1 MDSPMNRSTH
11 TPDLALVNGTVIP
24 GETVAQF
31 LWADRERGLRWVEAL
46 NAVLAEWCERWQIT
60 LAAEVPTHSMNLV
73 LFGRSDVYGPVVI
86 KTSPPHE
93 EITAEIDALRAH
105 ASPRIVGLIDA
116 DPTVSIMLQRRI
128 LPGETLRSHVETG
141 RLTERHAA
149 EIAARLMR
157 EYWVEPS
164 PGSTVFPLD
173 RWFRSLYAYRD
184 RYPDEGGRLERR
196 NLELA
201 IRHADELLASQRDAL
216 TLHGDLHHDNIL
228 LDEEY
233 GWTIIDPKGLVGE
246 RGYDI
251 GQWMVN
257 PIGVHLHPD
266 LAQLTDSRLDWFTE
280 YLGIERYR
288 LWQWAMIQTVLS
300 DCWNLES
307 DDEAELYA
315 QPIASILANLPE
327 ARRS

>member
-1 MDSPMNRSTH
+1 MNRTEI
-11 TPDLALVNGTVIP
+11 PDLGLPNGLVIP
-24 GETVAQF
+24 AATIERF
-31 LWADRERGLRWVEAL
+31 LWADRETGIAWVQAL
-46 NAVLAEWCERWQIT
+46 PETLAEWCDRWEIT
-60 LAAEVPTHSMNLV
+60 LESELPNHSMNLV
-73 LFGRSDVYGPVVI
+73 LFGMSRIHGPVVI

-105 ASPRIVGLIDA
+105 ASPCIVGIIDA

-128 LPGETLRSHVETG
+128 LPGKTLRSHVESG
-141 RLTERHAA
+141 RLTERDAA

-164 PGSTVFPLD
+164 PGSQVFQLD
-173 RWFRSLYAYRD
+173 HWFRGLYAYRD
-184 RYPDEGGRLERR
+184 RYPNGGGRLERR
-196 NLELA
+196 NVELA
-201 IRHADELLASQRDAL
+201 IHQADELLASQRDAL

-228 LDEEY
+228 LDEEH

-266 LAQLTDSRLDWFTE
+266 LAHLTNARLDWFAE
-280 YLGIERYR
+280 LLGIERYR
-288 LWQWAMIQTVLS
+288 LWQWAMVQTVLS
-300 DCWNLES
+300 DCWNLET
-307 DDEAELYA
+307 DENAYLYS

-327 ARRS
+327 SRRS